1 MPRRPYSFSLS
12 NRILDPSSVF
22 SPRSKKERV
31 AARLSIPPVYLH
43 EGNSL
48 ISLPFCF
55 PGGYIVISGTEI
67 RRWSFAASW
76 NSRACFISGPAH
88 SSFFHIRQLSRFTD
102 AFADF
107 WISFFSSFVSSI
119 CASFSSPA
127 MRNLFLLAPFHFSII
142 CFYFF

>member
-1 MPRRPYSFSLS
+1 MPQCPYSFSLS

-31 AARLSIPPVYLH
+31 ATRLSIP
-43 EGNSL
+43 G
-48 ISLPFCF
+48 LPSRRKLAHLY
-55 PGGYIVISGTEI
+55 PSVSRGYIVISGTEI

-88 SSFFHIRQLSRFTD
+88 SSLSISSTLALH

-119 CASFSSPA
+119 CASFSFSA
-127 MRNLFLLAPFHFSII
+127 MRNLFLLWLRFLII
-142 CFYFF
+142 YFYFF